1 MKILVTTG
9 HKKSR
14 YTLALL
20 NDLLKNENYQIQ
32 CVEVKTFN
40 FRRFKK
46 YLKQYGINKLIKK
59 FMINFFDFKT
69 EISNETLPIKEYMKL
84 QNIPF
89 CSVKSFCMSNGIKH
103 FITKNLNSENLVSHL
118 SKQQFDIII
127 YSGGGILR
135 KNFIKISKIGVLNS
149 HSGYLPNFR
158 GMNVI
163 EWSLLHNFEPHT
175 TIHFIDSG
183 IDTGKI
189 LYYEKIPLSND
200 LYTIRGN
207 AVVHNLKLI
216 SLVLN
221 DLSYY
226 IENSIVQKK
235 EDGKQYFVMHDCIK
249 NHITKKIKF

>member
-20 NDLLKNENYQIQ
+20 NNLLKNENYQIQ

-40 FRRFKK
+40 YKRFKK
-46 YLKQYGINKLIKK
+46 YLKQYGINKLLKK
-59 FMINFFDFKT
+59 FVINFFDIKT
-69 EISNETLPIKEYMKL
+69 EISNETLPIKEYMKE

-89 CSVKSFCMSNGIKH
+89 CSIKSFCDSNGIKH
-103 FITKNLNSENLVSHL
+103 YLTKNLNSENLVSHL
-118 SKQQFDIII
+118 SNQQFDLVI

-135 KNFIKISKIGVLNS
+135 KDFIKIPKIGVLNS
-149 HSGYLPNFR
+149 HSGYLPTFR

-163 EWSLLHNFEPHT
+163 EWSLLNNFEPHT

-189 LYYEKIPLSND
+189 LYHEKIPKSND
-200 LYTIRGN
+200 LYMIRGN

-226 IENSIVQKK
+226 IDNSIFQKK
-235 EDGKQYFVMHDCIK
+235 EDGKQYFVMHDSIK
-249 NHITKKIKF
+249 NHVIEKLKF